1 VLNFLFGLDKI
12 KIALKTDPA
21 FSPLKNKKI
30 PPNNTKMFSKTKT
43 KIPLGVL
50 FCIIWGDFCFF

>member
-1 VLNFLFGLDKI
+1 MDKI

-21 FSPLKNKKI
+21 FSPLKNTKI
-30 PPNNTKMFSKTKT
+30 PPNTTKIFPKTKT
-43 KIPLGVL
+43 KIPLGFFL